1 MTHRFVTSCAHAL
14 GCDINEMVATPLR
27 RDLTNRY
34 FILALA
40 PKIEVVSD
48 VLEMFGHESKQTF
61 LADSAISCASSYYQ
75 GIPCYFIQHSQIE
88 YVYLDS
94 IDFDAVLSTDNAK
107 ARQAK
112 IKELGGQFC
121 ELLNERAPSNE
132 KAFYLAAKEFHGKN
146 LPVLHQ
152 YRIPLSTL
160 AQSQRDH
167 ASAFSLFDRKHY
179 AFGGRA
185 NHTPNPEGFLCRQW

>member
-1 MTHRFVTSCAHAL
+1 MTHRFVTSRAHAL
-14 GCDINEMVATPLR
+14 GPDINEMVETPLR

-34 FILALA
+34 FILDLA
-40 PKIEVVSD
+40 PKIGVVSH
-48 VLEMFGHESKQTF
+48 VLDILGYESKQSF
-61 LADSAISCASSYYQ
+61 FADSAINCASSYYQ
-75 GIPCYFIQHSQIE
+75 GIPCYFIQHSQVE

-94 IDFDAVLSTDNAK
+94 LDFDAVLSTDNAK

-112 IKELGGQFC
+112 IKELGVQFYD
-121 ELLNERAPSNE
+121 LLIERAPSND
-132 KAFYLAAKEFHGKN
+132 KAFYLAAKEFHREH
-146 LPVLHQ
+146 LPVLQQ

-185 NHTPNPEGFLCRQW
+185 NHTPNTEGFLCRQW